1 MTLFLGVDGGQ
12 SGTTALIGNSF
23 GHVVG
28 RGTAGPSNHV
38 SSSEAEAKL
47 TRVVQACVGAA
58 CKSAGVS
65 EDSVFAAACFG
76 MSGGPVDKES
86 TLRRVIQS
94 ERWLITDDATI
105 ALSGALGGAPGVVCI
120 AGTGSMALGRNS
132 AGATRRAGGWGHVF
146 GDEGGAFDLVRQAL
160 RVCLQAEEGWGPPTQ
175 LSAWLINRTGC
186 ATINEVLHL
195 FYTDQWPRGRVAALA
210 QELDAIEDGDGAIE
224 QLCSRAGDALAG
236 FVIAVRNQLWPSGE
250 RVPCSFVGGVFRNA
264 RIRERYARQLGR
276 SGCNFAE
283 PLFGPAMGALL
294 TSYQIAEAHPSRE
307 KLLSSTFC
315 HE

>member
-1 MTLFLGVDGGQ
+1 MKLFLGVDGGQ
-12 SGTTALIGNSF
+12 SGTTALIGDSF
-23 GHVVG
+23 GNVLG

-58 CKSAGVS
+58 LKSAGVN
-65 EDSVFAAACFG
+65 EDASFASVCFG
-76 MSGGPVDKES
+76 MSGGPADKES

-94 ERWLITDDATI
+94 DRWRITDDATI

-120 AGTGSMALGRNS
+120 AGTGSIALGRN
-132 AGATRRAGGWGHVF
+132 AGGATRRAGGWGHIF

-175 LSAWLINRTGC
+175 LSRWLLDKTGC

-195 FYTDQWPRGRVAALA
+195 FYTDGWPRGRVAALA
-210 QELDAIEDGDGAIE
+210 QELDAIADEDGVVE
-224 QLCSRAGDALAG
+224 KLCSQAGEALAG
-236 FVIAVRNQLWPSGE
+236 FVIAVRNQLWPSGDS
-250 RVPCSFVGGVFRNA
+250 VPCSYVGGVFRNA
-264 RIRERYARQLGR
+264 RIRERYAWQLER
-276 SGCNFAE
+276 NQFTVSG
-283 PLFGPAMGALL
+283 PLFGPAMGALI
-294 TSYQIAEAHPSRE
+294 TSYQIAEVHPLRE